1 MCDSWYFVPR
11 HHGNPY
17 SFPSHFC
24 VQGTEEAVG
33 KNWFALGELWQTAQ
47 LAWMSQQPVC
57 KLQQDPRSV
66 CTWASQ
72 KMCCNVWDLR
82 DPAVS
87 TLRIAVIFNSLFF
100 CLHFQ
105 CSVSLITSGF
115 LPITSWNASE
125 VKGGKKKSNHGPN
138 LRRKEASVMTSSY
151 QKWYKIF
158 LTKSFKS
165 VTSSKIPHSHPY

>member
-1 MCDSWYFVPR
+1 MSDFWYFVPCR
-11 HHGNPY
+11 RGNLY

-24 VQGTEEAVG
+24 MQDTDKAVG

-66 CTWASQ
+66 CTWTSQ
-72 KMCCNVWDLR
+72 KMGCNFWDLR
-82 DPAVS
+82 DSSVS
-87 TLRIAVIFNSLFF
+87 TLRIAVIFNSFFF

-125 VKGGKKKSNHGPN
+125 VEGGKKKNQTVVQTSGGRRHLLGQALTRNGIKISFLLNLSN
-138 LRRKEASVMTSSY
+138 L
-151 QKWYKIF
+151 
-158 LTKSFKS
+158 
-165 VTSSKIPHSHPY
+165 